1 MIHVSRRPPW
11 PLWAVLIVLV
21 WSALGSALVWL
32 SAYFHRPVQ
41 LCLVKRLTGVPCPT
55 CGFTRGALSLL
66 GGHIAQAWLYNPLL
80 YTVLALFSAVI
91 AVRIIW
97 GRSVSISL
105 TSKERKAAW
114 LVAGMLFFANW
125 AYVIFY
131 VG

>member
-1 MIHVSRRPPW
+1 M
-11 PLWAVLIVLV
+11 
-21 WSALGSALVWL
+21 
-32 SAYFHRPVQ
+32 
-41 LCLVKRLTGVPCPT
+41 
-55 CGFTRGALSLL
+55 